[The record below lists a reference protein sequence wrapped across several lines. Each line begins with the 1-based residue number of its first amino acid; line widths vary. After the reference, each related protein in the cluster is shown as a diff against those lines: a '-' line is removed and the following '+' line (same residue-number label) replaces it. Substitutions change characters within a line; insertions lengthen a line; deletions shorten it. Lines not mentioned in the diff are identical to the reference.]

1 MKTLEIKL
9 KVDGA
14 EKKFHLRLTAGGQKI
29 LKEKYEENMLATLMG
44 AVDDIDRAVDILGI
58 ALGYKDN
65 DNEITDGEQFYD
77 LLVDNGKIGAEDLTK
92 VLTDIA
98 VNSGI
103 IKKDQANS
111 VTKSVS
117 DTYKNMFD
125 SLNDKVK
132 EIQDDSGQVSTAGE
146 STEDKEDSTP
156 L

>member
-9 KVDGA
+9 KVDG
-14 EKKFHLRLTAGGQKI
+14 EDKKFHLRLTAGGQKI
-29 LKEKYEENMLATLMG
+29 LKEKYEEGMLATLMG
-44 AVDDIDRAVDILGI
+44 AVEDIDRAIDIFSA

-92 VLTDIA
+92 VLTDVA

-132 EIQDDSGQVSTAGE
+132 EIQDDSGQVPTAGE

>member
-9 KVDGA
+9 KVDG
-14 EKKFHLRLTAGGQKI
+14 EDKKFHLRLTAGGQKI
-29 LKEKYEENMLATLMG
+29 LKEKYEEGMLATLMG
-44 AVDDIDRAVDILGI
+44 AVEDIDRAIDIFSA

-132 EIQDDSGQVSTAGE
+132 EIQDDSGQVPTAGE

>member
-9 KVDGA
+9 KVDG
-14 EKKFHLRLTAGGQKI
+14 EDKKFHLRLTAGGQKI
-29 LKEKYEENMLATLMG
+29 LKEKYEEGMLATLMG
-44 AVDDIDRAVDILGI
+44 AVEDIDRAIDIFSA

>member
-9 KVDGA
+9 KVDG
-14 EKKFHLRLTAGGQKI
+14 EDKKFHLRLTAGGQKI
-29 LKEKYEENMLATLMG
+29 LKEKYEEGMLATLMG
-44 AVDDIDRAVDILGI
+44 AVEDIDRAIDIFSA

-92 VLTDIA
+92 VLTDVA

-132 EIQDDSGQVSTAGE
+132 EIQDDSGQVPTAGE
-146 STEDKEDSTP
+146 STEDKEDSIP